1 MKLLSCVRCAG
12 FVNPLSSTCPHCSAR
27 VEGIVPLL
35 GRVALA
41 VVGGSA
47 LSMTMMACYGSPPCD
62 TTNDADGDGVG
73 TESVED
79 LGCYAPALDCDDTDA
94 TSYPNAIDDTV
105 DGIDQNCDERDGPY
119 CFDDTACPADAPSC
133 NVTTN
138 ACGAAPAEGEGEGE
152 GEG

>member
-27 VEGIVPLL
+27 VEGMLPLL
-35 GRVALA
+35 GRATLA

-73 TESVED
+73 TESVAA
-79 LGCYAPALDCDDTDA
+79 LGCYAQLTSRPPPAAGTVSTRSRSTSTTA
-94 TSYPNAIDDTV
+94 TTKLSVAPGNAGMMSPGARCCRRATIV
-105 DGIDQNCDERDGPY
+105 
-119 CFDDTACPADAPSC
+119 TALATPPLS
-133 NVTTN
+133 TWS
-138 ACGAAPAEGEGEGE
+138 
-152 GEG
+152 